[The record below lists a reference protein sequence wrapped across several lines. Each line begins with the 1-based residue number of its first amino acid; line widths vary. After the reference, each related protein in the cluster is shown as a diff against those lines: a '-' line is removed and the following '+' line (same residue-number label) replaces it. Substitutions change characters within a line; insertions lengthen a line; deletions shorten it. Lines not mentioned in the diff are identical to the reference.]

1 LEEHIPKE
9 YNINFRI
16 RAREVLV
23 IDDQGEQLGTLP
35 TADAV
40 KLAQDR
46 GLDLVE
52 VSPSAVPPVCRL
64 LDYGKFRFLQ
74 TKKERDARKTQK
86 VNLLR
91 EVRFR
96 PRIGDHDMEAKKRQ
110 VSKLLAEGSKVK
122 LTVMFRGREITHQDI
137 GIDLLRR
144 TAEAFKEKA
153 TVEAP
158 PTLERRRLSI
168 IISPGVQKPKAEKE
182 TKPEKE
188 SKELANAET

>member
-23 IDDQGEQLGTLP
+23 IDEQGEQLGTFP
-35 TADAV
+35 TGDAV

-52 VSPSAVPPVCRL
+52 VSPSSVPPVCRL

-74 TKKERDARKTQK
+74 TKKERDAKKTQK

-122 LTVMFRGREITHQDI
+122 LTVMFRGREITHQNI
-137 GIDLLRR
+137 GVDLLRR

-158 PTLERRRLSI
+158 PTMDRRRLSI
-168 IISPGVQKPKAEKE
+168 IISPGVQKPKSEKE
-182 TKPEKE
+182 AKPEKE

>member
-1 LEEHIPKE
+1 MEEHIPKE

-23 IDDQGEQLGTLP
+23 IDDEGEQLGTFP
-35 TADAV
+35 TGDAV

-74 TKKERDARKTQK
+74 TKKERDAKKTQK

-153 TVEAP
+153 TVDAP

-168 IISPGVQKPKAEKE
+168 IISPGVQKPKSEKE
-182 TKPEKE
+182 AKPQKE

>member
-1 LEEHIPKE
+1 MEEHIPKE

-110 VSKLLAEGSKVK
+110 VSKLLA
-122 LTVMFRGREITHQDI
+122 
-137 GIDLLRR
+137 
-144 TAEAFKEKA
+144 
-153 TVEAP
+153 
-158 PTLERRRLSI
+158 LSLI
-168 IISPGVQKPKAEKE
+168 HI
-182 TKPEKE
+182 
-188 SKELANAET
+188 

>member
-1 LEEHIPKE
+1 MEEHIPKE

-23 IDDQGEQLGTLP
+23 IDEQGEQLGTFP
-35 TADAV
+35 TGDAV

-52 VSPSAVPPVCRL
+52 VSPSSVPPVCRL

-74 TKKERDARKTQK
+74 TKKERDAKKTQK

-122 LTVMFRGREITHQDI
+122 LTVMFRGREITHQNI
-137 GIDLLRR
+137 GVDLLRR

-158 PTLERRRLSI
+158 PTMDRRRLSI
-168 IISPGVQKPKAEKE
+168 IISPGVQKPKSEKE
-182 TKPEKE
+182 AKPEKE

>member
-1 LEEHIPKE
+1 MEEHIPKE

-23 IDDQGEQLGTLP
+23 IDDEGEQLGTFP
-35 TADAV
+35 TGDAV

-74 TKKERDARKTQK
+74 TKKERDAKKTQK

-137 GIDLLRR
+137 GVELLRR

-158 PTLERRRLSI
+158 PSMDRRRLSI
-168 IISPGVQKPKAEKE
+168 IISPGVQKPKSEKE
-182 TKPEKE
+182 AKPEKE

>member
-1 LEEHIPKE
+1 MEEHIPKE

-23 IDDQGEQLGTLP
+23 IDEQGEQLGTFP
-35 TADAV
+35 TGDAV

-137 GIDLLRR
+137 GVDLLRR

-158 PTLERRRLSI
+158 PSMDRRRLSI
-168 IISPGVQKPKAEKE
+168 IISPGVQKPKSEKE
-182 TKPEKE
+182 AKPEKE

>member
-1 LEEHIPKE
+1 MEEHIPKE

-23 IDDQGEQLGTLP
+23 IDEQGEQLGTFP
-35 TADAV
+35 TGDAV

-64 LDYGKFRFLQ
+64 LDYGKFRFLH
-74 TKKERDARKTQK
+74 TKKERDAKKTQK

-137 GIDLLRR
+137 GVDLLRR

-158 PTLERRRLSI
+158 PTMDRRRLSI
-168 IISPGVQKPKAEKE
+168 IISPGVQKPKSEKE
-182 TKPEKE
+182 AKPEKE